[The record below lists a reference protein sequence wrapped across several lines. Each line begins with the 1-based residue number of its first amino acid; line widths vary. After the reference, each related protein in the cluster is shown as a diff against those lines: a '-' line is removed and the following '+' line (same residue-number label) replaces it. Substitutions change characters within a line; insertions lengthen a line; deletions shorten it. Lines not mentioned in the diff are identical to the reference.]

1 MGAANGQIKVIGA
14 DPSLQGL
21 NHRVKDNEKIKV
33 IGNIEVT
40 CILTPCHTVGHVCYL
55 VTVGGPRM
63 ISTNRLKALEFDPIL
78 IDYKVQLS
86 LDMAYCA
93 LRQRNFKLS
102 LTKLNDT
109 RNRLD
114 LC

>member
-1 MGAANGQIKVIGA
+1 MFHAPLLDKTLPDVIY
-14 DPSLQGL
+14 
-21 NHRVKDNEKIKV
+21 
-33 IGNIEVT
+33 
-40 CILTPCHTVGHVCYL
+40 ILDEL
-55 VTVGGPRM
+55 VGGPRM